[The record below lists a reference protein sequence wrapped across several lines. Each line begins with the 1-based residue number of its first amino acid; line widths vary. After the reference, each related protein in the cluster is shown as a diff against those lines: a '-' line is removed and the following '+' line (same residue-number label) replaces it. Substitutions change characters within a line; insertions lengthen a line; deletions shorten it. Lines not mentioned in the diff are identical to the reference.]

1 MQKGQYAHVDWA
13 RVSRTSGVT
22 IENYLEFLCG
32 FWMALRDEHMRQ
44 IKEMQHIVT
53 LAIGGQAV
61 PEGLA
66 KIQQTLNFMSACIVV
81 DLQDAET
88 SSSAAAASASDA
100 PAPWKESRR

>member
-1 MQKGQYAHVDWA
+1 MQKGQYAHVDYT
-13 RVSRTSGVT
+13 RVSWNSGVT

-66 KIQQTLNFMSACIVV
+66 KIQQTLNYMSEFIVV
-81 DLQDAET
+81 DLTDAET

-100 PAPWKESRR
+100 PWKENRW